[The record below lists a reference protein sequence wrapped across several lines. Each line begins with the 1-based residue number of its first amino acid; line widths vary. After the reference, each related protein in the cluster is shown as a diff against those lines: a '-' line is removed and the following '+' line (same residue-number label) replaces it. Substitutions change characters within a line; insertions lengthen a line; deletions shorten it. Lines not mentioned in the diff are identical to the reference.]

1 MHVGV
6 ELDVARGGGGSSG
19 EPQTVDALERADEPS
34 LRRVS
39 TTLRPAAGAF
49 GDKAASG
56 GSVVS
61 DAARRVSPPN
71 KSRVAPSGTSGG
83 VLGPDSTSCALPADS
98 ASCAFRNA
106 GVKKVSDARV
116 KKCVSRGRC
125 ARPISR
131 PTGSSLLFIA
141 LEKDVGEVDCARTN
155 KSCTERTAYM
165 EHGRVK
171 RSAGRKEV
179 PHMRPTYQL
188 PPYVRAGLRAQDFF
202 FGPTRLHV
210 STFWAGDSRWP
221 IPPFFNR
228 QAGGRREPG
237 LRRANQVQ

>member
-1 MHVGV
+1 M
-6 ELDVARGGGGSSG
+6 ARGGGGSSG

-39 TTLRPAAGAF
+39 TTLRPAAF

-61 DAARRVSPPN
+61 DAARRGSPP
-71 KSRVAPSGTSGG
+71 KQLRVAPSGMSGG
-83 VLGPDSTSCALPADS
+83 VLGPDSTSCALPPDS

-131 PTGSSLLFIA
+131 PTGSSLLVIA

-155 KSCTERTAYM
+155 KSCAQRTAYM
-165 EHGRVK
+165 EHGHVK
-171 RSAGRKEV
+171 MKC
-179 PHMRPTYQL
+179 RPEGSTAYASDISCFPL
-188 PPYVRAGLRAQDFF
+188 
-202 FGPTRLHV
+202 TRWVYELVFLTPVEKH
-210 STFWAGDSRWP
+210 
-221 IPPFFNR
+221 
-228 QAGGRREPG
+228 
-237 LRRANQVQ
+237 L